1 MMMEPH
7 QQDVQLAK
15 QIAGAWARHI
25 AEMPPEVRP
34 LLQQI
39 LNEHQDDLR
48 RRYLAYIT
56 NDEGIAA
63 VVSTDEARNKLTD
76 IFMRW
81 VGELLTLENITTDT
95 YCERQFEVGAMM
107 ERIGLPAYALSRAMR
122 KLKLWFL
129 HYLSLQNLPTQ
140 RFADCMR
147 AVINLVDYSVEIR
160 EVSYQTSVAT
170 HARMDEAYRLQAL
183 GQNLATERERQRAS
197 LMEWGHNLLT
207 AFHQGDTSGRL
218 PRLWKSDFGLWV
230 NHKADL
236 LFEGASEMDQIVEA
250 INRLDSD
257 LIPGLAQSAEAER
270 AVISEWMRRIQEEI
284 SCIKFSLSG
293 MFDARLEAENGRDPL
308 TQLLNRRFLPSLLA
322 REIAL
327 QKRGVDHG
335 FCLLMLD
342 LDHFKNVNDQYGH
355 QCGDTVLRQAAE
367 VIVNTARPS
376 DFAFRYGGE
385 EFVLV
390 LVDCTLARAEEVAQ
404 RIRQRIQEMVIALPT
419 GNHIQVTASLGVA
432 PFSDDL
438 DYELL
443 LQRVDQA
450 LYMAKQNGRNRVEI
464 AHTSTVFVAADK
476 SSGSWLQV

>member
-1 MMMEPH
+1 MMEL
-7 QQDVQLAK
+7 QQHDIQIAK
-15 QIAGAWARHI
+15 QIAGDWARHM
-25 AEMPPEVRP
+25 AEMPSEVRP
-34 LLQQI
+34 LLQQV

-48 RRYLAYIT
+48 KRYQTYIT
-56 NDEGIAA
+56 NDQGIAA
-63 VVSTDEARNKLTD
+63 IVNTDEARSGFTD
-76 IFMRW
+76 IFMHW
-81 VGELLTLENITTDT
+81 VGELLALENISTEA

-107 ERIGLPAYALSRAMR
+107 ERVGLPAYALSRAMR
-122 KLKLWFL
+122 KLKLWFV
-129 HYLSLQNLPTQ
+129 HYLSLQPLPTQ
-140 RFADCMR
+140 LFADCMR
-147 AVINLVDYSVEIR
+147 AIINLVDYSVEIR

-183 GQNLATERERQRAS
+183 GQNLATERERQRAL
-197 LMEWGHNLLT
+197 LMEWGHNVFT
-207 AFHQGDTSGRL
+207 AFHQGDTTGRL

-236 LFEGASEMDQIVEA
+236 LFEGASEMEQIVAA
-250 INRLDSD
+250 INRVDSD
-257 LIPGLAQSAEAER
+257 LIPGLALSAEAER

-284 SCIKFSLSG
+284 SCIKFSLSA

-327 QKRGVDHG
+327 QKRRSDRG
-335 FCLLMLD
+335 FCIVMLD
-342 LDHFKNVNDQYGH
+342 LDHFKNVNDQHGH
-355 QCGDTVLRQAAE
+355 QCGDTVLRHAAE
-367 VIVNTARPS
+367 VIVSTARPS

-390 LVDCTLARAEEVAQ
+390 LVDCTAAHAEEVAQ
-404 RIRQRIQEMVIALPT
+404 RIRQRVQEMVIPLPT
-419 GNHIQVTASLGVA
+419 GDQIQVTASLGVA

-450 LYMAKQNGRNRVEI
+450 LYLAKQKGRNRVEI
-464 AHTSTVFVAADK
+464 AHTATVLVAAEK
-476 SSGSWLQV
+476 ASGSWLQA